1 MEASQCSLTPA
12 DVLTM
17 SLSEIAMYY
26 SAGREE
32 NKASYAD
39 AVEHIRKW
47 REKKTIATKARSS
60 IWADEG

>member
-1 MEASQCSLTPA
+1 
-12 DVLTM
+12 
-17 SLSEIAMYY
+17 MYY